1 MQRGTYGILGFASRN
16 GAVRSPDTGD
26 RDCYHL
32 PAQEERKPIQNPAP
46 AYPTFARRISLTGTV
61 KVKAIVGPDGQVKQV
76 EVVGG
81 HPLFV
86 DAAVDAVK
94 KWRYTPAKTETSV
107 ELEFHFRP

>member
-1 MQRGTYGILGFASRN
+1 MALFARLILALVI
-16 GAVRSPDTGD
+16 ATI
-26 RDCYHL
+26 CH
-32 PAQEERKPIQNPAP
+32 AQEERKPIQNPAP

-61 KVKAIVGPDGQVKQV
+61 KVKAIVGADGQVKQV

>member
-1 MQRGTYGILGFASRN
+1 MALCA
-16 GAVRSPDTGD
+16 
-26 RDCYHL
+26 HL
-32 PAQEERKPIQNPAP
+32 TVALAIANACSAQEERKAIQSPAP
-46 AYPTFARRISLTGTV
+46 AYPPFARNIRLTGTV
-61 KVKAIVGPDGQVKQV
+61 KVKAIVSPDGQVKQV

-94 KWRYTPAKTETSV
+94 KWKYAPAKTETSI